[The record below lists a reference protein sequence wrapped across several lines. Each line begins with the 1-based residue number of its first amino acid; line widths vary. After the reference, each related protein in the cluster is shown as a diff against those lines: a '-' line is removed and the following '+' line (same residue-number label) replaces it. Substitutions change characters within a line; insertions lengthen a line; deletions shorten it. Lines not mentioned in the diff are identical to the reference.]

1 MHRVVLRPALKTY
14 TQELISGDRRNLR
27 PVPATAAPHHPAPTA
42 NTSFEESPDFVQSLA
57 RGLSVVRAFDREH
70 PALSLSE
77 VAARVGLARAV
88 ARRCL
93 LTLQHLGYVGT
104 RGRSF
109 FLLPRVLE
117 LGYSYLSSLDLTDL
131 AQRSMEDLSR
141 QIGESCSM
149 AVLDA
154 HDIVYVVRVP
164 VRRVMNMA
172 LSVGARLPA
181 FATSMGRVVLAD
193 FAEDRLEQ
201 WLTGARLRAI
211 TPHTKATPSALRDE
225 LERVRQQGY
234 AMVAQELELGL
245 LSIAVPVRDTNR
257 HAVAGLNVSMP
268 YADSNRQLA
277 VKRVL
282 PALREAQTS
291 IERAIAK
298 SGWMPFVDAHG

>member
-1 MHRVVLRPALKTY
+1 VNRKK
-14 TQELISGDRRNLR
+14 E
-27 PVPATAAPHHPAPTA
+27 
-42 NTSFEESPDFVQSLA
+42 FEESADFVQSLA
-57 RGLSVVRAFDREH
+57 RGLSVVHAFDRDH

-93 LTLQHLGYVGT
+93 LTLQHLGYVGQ

-131 AQRSMEDLSR
+131 AQRSMEELSR
-141 QIGESCSM
+141 NIGESCSM

-164 VRRVMNMA
+164 VRRIMSTA

-193 FAEDRLEQ
+193 FSDDQLDQ
-201 WLTGARLRAI
+201 WLDGARLRAL
-211 TPHTKATPSALRDE
+211 TSHTKATPTTLREE
-225 LERVRQQGY
+225 LARVRLQGY
-234 AMVAQELELGL
+234 ALVAQELELGL
-245 LSIAVPVRDTNR
+245 LSIAVPIRAANR
-257 HAVAGLNVSMP
+257 RAVAGLNVSMA
-268 YADSNRQLA
+268 YADSSRQIA
-277 VKRVL
+277 VKKML

-298 SGWMPFVDAHG
+298 SNWMPFVDARD

>member
-1 MHRVVLRPALKTY
+1 MHRVVPRPALKTY
-14 TQELISGDRRNLR
+14 PQELMSADRRNLR
-27 PVPATAAPHHPAPTA
+27 PVPATAAPQRPTPAA
-42 NTSFEESPDFVQSLA
+42 NNPFEESPDFVQSLA

-193 FAEDRLEQ
+193 FGEEQLEK
-201 WLTGARLRAI
+201 WLSGARLRAI
-211 TPHTKATPSALRDE
+211 TPHTKATPAALREE
-225 LERVRQQGY
+225 LARVREQGY

-245 LSIAVPVRDTNR
+245 LSIAVPVRDNNR
-257 HAVAGLNVSMP
+257 RAIAGLNVSMP
-268 YADSNRQLA
+268 YADSNRPLA

-298 SGWMPFVDAHG
+298 SGWMPFVDVHG

>member
-1 MHRVVLRPALKTY
+1 MELKTF
-14 TQELISGDRRNLR
+14 TGES
-27 PVPATAAPHHPAPTA
+27 VPADFGALRALRSPGATPRAVPSAPHKQP
-42 NTSFEESPDFVQSLA
+42 FEDSPDFVQSLA
-57 RGLSVVRAFDREH
+57 RGLSVIRAFDREH
-70 PALSLSE
+70 SALSLSE
-77 VAARVGLARAV
+77 VAVRVGLARAV

-131 AQRSMEDLSR
+131 AQRSMEELSR

-164 VRRVMNMA
+164 VRRVMSMA

-193 FAEDRLEQ
+193 MPEQ
-201 WLTGARLRAI
+201 ELDHWLDNARLRAI
-211 TPHTKATPSALRDE
+211 TAHTKATPLALRDE
-225 LERVRQQGY
+225 LSRVREQGY

-245 LSIAVPVRDTNR
+245 LSIAVPVRGSNR
-257 HAVAGLNVSMP
+257 RAIAGLNVSMP
-268 YADSNRQLA
+268 YADSNRQIA

-298 SGWMPFVDAHG
+298 SGWMPFVDAHN